1 MKKYETP
8 YSMSI
13 ELQLEGAVMASSD
26 REYDERNGTE
36 KYTTWEYLE
45 L

>member
-26 REYDERNGTE
+26 SDYDERNCTE